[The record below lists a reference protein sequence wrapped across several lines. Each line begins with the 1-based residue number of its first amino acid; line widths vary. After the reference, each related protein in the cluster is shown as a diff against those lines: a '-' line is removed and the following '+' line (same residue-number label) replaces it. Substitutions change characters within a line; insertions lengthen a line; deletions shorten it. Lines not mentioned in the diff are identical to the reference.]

1 MKTEKWFRDKTDK
14 FRDDVEFQTEEA
26 ILELNERIAQIMEEK
41 GINRAKFANLLGVSK
56 AFITKLLNGNPNLT
70 IKSMVSI
77 ANALGC
83 ELDIDICPK
92 GFEVRKF
99 YVSPSPK
106 KMDVSEFTEDV
117 FVSIGGETN
126 AVAA

>member
-1 MKTEKWFRDKTDK
+1 MNTEKWFGDKIDR

-26 ILELNERIAQIMEEK
+26 MLELNERIVQIMEEK
-41 GINRAKFANLLGVSK
+41 GINRVKLANLLGVSK

-77 ANALGC
+77 AHALGC

-92 GFEVRKF
+92 GFEVRKL
-99 YVSPSPK
+99 YMSPSPK
-106 KMDVSEFTEDV
+106 KMDMREFTEDV
-117 FVSIGGETN
+117 FVPIEGEIN
-126 AVAA
+126 AIAA